1 MPELLNPAPVAHLR
15 HLLRAHSPLV
25 HCMTNDVVQT
35 FTANVLL
42 AVGASPAMV
51 IDPREAAQFAA
62 IADALL
68 INVGTLTEDRAVA
81 MRAAVE
87 HARQAG
93 KPWTLDPVAVGALTV
108 RTAFCHELLA
118 LQPAAIRGNAS
129 EILALAG
136 MSAGGRGVDTT
147 DTAAAALPAAQALAR
162 RLATVVAV
170 TGEVDYVTDGERVLS
185 VAGGQSAD
193 DPGGGHR
200 LRAVGGGGGER
211 GATGRPAGKRGR
223 RLRADEAGRGDRRPS
238 GRPRQLYSGV
248 SRRAVSGGAGMKR
261 INALTIAGTDP
272 SGGAGIQADL
282 KTFSAL
288 GAYGC
293 SAITALVA
301 QNTRG
306 VQSVYRI
313 EPDFVAAQLDSV
325 FSDVRIDTTKIGML
339 AETDIVEAV
348 AERLARYRVA
358 NVVLDTVMLAKSG
371 DPLLSASAV
380 ETLRQRLLPQVSLI
394 TPNLPE
400 AAALLDAP
408 HARNEREMLE
418 QGRALLALGC
428 GAVLMKGGH
437 LDDAESP
444 DWLFTREGEQR
455 FTAPRVQTK
464 NTHGTGCTL
473 SAALAALRPRH
484 ADWAAT
490 VIEAKAWLS
499 AALAQADSLEVG
511 HGIGPVHHF
520 HAWW

>member
-1 MPELLNPAPVAHLR
+1 
-15 HLLRAHSPLV
+15 
-25 HCMTNDVVQT
+25 
-35 FTANVLL
+35 
-42 AVGASPAMV
+42 
-51 IDPREAAQFAA
+51 
-62 IADALL
+62 
-68 INVGTLTEDRAVA
+68 
-81 MRAAVE
+81 
-87 HARQAG
+87 
-93 KPWTLDPVAVGALTV
+93 
-108 RTAFCHELLA
+108 
-118 LQPAAIRGNAS
+118 
-129 EILALAG
+129 
-136 MSAGGRGVDTT
+136 
-147 DTAAAALPAAQALAR
+147 
-162 RLATVVAV
+162 
-170 TGEVDYVTDGERVLS
+170 
-185 VAGGQSAD
+185 
-193 DPGGGHR
+193 
-200 LRAVGGGGGER
+200 
-211 GATGRPAGKRGR
+211 
-223 RLRADEAGRGDRRPS
+223 
-238 GRPRQLYSGV
+238 
-248 SRRAVSGGAGMKR
+248 
-261 INALTIAGTDP
+261 ALTIAGTDP

-455 FTAPRVQTK
+455 FTAPR
-464 NTHGTGCTL
+464 
-473 SAALAALRPRH
+473 
-484 ADWAAT
+484 
-490 VIEAKAWLS
+490 
-499 AALAQADSLEVG
+499 
-511 HGIGPVHHF
+511 
-520 HAWW
+520 